1 LIIIIIS
8 IRPLYS
14 QSDFNSLKADI
25 INAESER
32 SRLEAL
38 ITLGVNYG
46 RNQIDSITY
55 YADSLA
61 SSDFTDKEFAL
72 LGKAFV
78 NAVATYHKGDLK
90 GAIPQLELVA
100 GRFDQMGSTKLHLRA
115 LNYLGIS
122 YQRTREFQ
130 QAIEVFDKII
140 ELCGDNPEFIS
151 AKVGAY
157 GNQSTAYRSLGS
169 YAEAINNLEQLLS
182 ITENPRFDQSMTYL
196 SMGQMLNRL
205 QLYNRAQ
212 DAFSNFD
219 LENFPSDSPKIALF
233 RAIAES
239 FKGLDKLDSAY
250 ANYNKAYALAQK
262 TGNWRQELNPQ
273 IEMVDILILTK
284 ELDSAYSMIN
294 SAQTFSNTRRFT
306 PPAIADLL
314 KTKLE
319 VELALNNLEA
329 AQETAIQFEDHMNRF
344 NIASMG
350 KAGYG
355 LVAQMH
361 EKLGNTQEAL
371 KYEKISNEIV
381 YLVKEANS
389 LLDQRNK
396 LAMLD
401 KDKAIKDET
410 AQTSFYKRIGLNAIL
425 IAAALLTIL
434 VYLFLN
440 YRKTKKE
447 KNTQQFELDRLKEE
461 SIENNSSNLD
471 KEYITLKSKALL
483 KLDDIQ
489 YIASD
494 GPYLE
499 VYLNNKSKP
508 EVDRNTLKNILKE
521 LPQNSFLQIHRSY
534 IVNISKVK
542 SLYSNKLI
550 LNDETELSV
559 SRSFKDHVESILHK
573 TDQSIS

>member
-1 LIIIIIS
+1 
-8 IRPLYS
+8 
-14 QSDFNSLKADI
+14 
-25 INAESER
+25 
-32 SRLEAL
+32 
-38 ITLGVNYG
+38 
-46 RNQIDSITY
+46 
-55 YADSLA
+55 
-61 SSDFTDKEFAL
+61 
-72 LGKAFV
+72 
-78 NAVATYHKGDLK
+78 
-90 GAIPQLELVA
+90 
-100 GRFDQMGSTKLHLRA
+100 
-115 LNYLGIS
+115 
-122 YQRTREFQ
+122 
-130 QAIEVFDKII
+130 
-140 ELCGDNPEFIS
+140 
-151 AKVGAY
+151 
-157 GNQSTAYRSLGS
+157 
-169 YAEAINNLEQLLS
+169 
-182 ITENPRFDQSMTYL
+182 
-196 SMGQMLNRL
+196 L
-205 QLYNRAQ
+205 QLYSRAQ

-219 LENFPSDSPKIALF
+219 LEHFPSDSPKISLF

-250 ANYNKAYALAQK
+250 SNYNKAYALAHK

-273 IEMVDILILTK
+273 IDMVNILILTK
-284 ELDSAYSMIN
+284 ELDSASSMIN
-294 SAQTFSNTRRFT
+294 SALNFSKTRRFT
-306 PPAIADLL
+306 PPPIADLL
-314 KTKLE
+314 RTKLE
-319 VELALNNLEA
+319 VEIALNNLEA
-329 AQETAIQFEDHMNRF
+329 AQETAILFEDHMNRF

-381 YLVKEANS
+381 YLVREVNS
-389 LLDQRNK
+389 LQEQRAK
-396 LAMLD
+396 LAILD
-401 KDKAIKDET
+401 KDKALKDET
-410 AQTSFYKRIGLNAIL
+410 AQTSFYKKIGFNAIL
-425 IAAALLTIL
+425 IAVALLTIS

-440 YRKTKKE
+440 YRKTKAE

-483 KLDDIQ
+483 RLDDIQ

-508 EVDRNTLKNILKE
+508 EVDRNTLKNILDV

-559 SRSFKDHVESILHK
+559 SRSFKETVESILHK
-573 TDQSIS
+573 TDL